1 MRIKDLTLRKRLV
14 ITGTTVVTLVVAMAA
29 TVWLRNKAIEREAS
43 RYAIFSDVYVEV
55 ASLQNAAQSYVYL
68 QRHVEAQTSGVNA
81 VVERLRN
88 EANRMLSKT
97 ENTSLAHSA
106 QLYNEK
112 ITELLDLMGK
122 LEASRLTYAKCNEN
136 LLAPQISLL
145 KQVEEVSNTKTQ
157 ALVKSGYRNIYM
169 YSIAGALEREYISKG
184 AADYRA
190 AIDNIQSTESDQFL
204 LASLQESLASFD
216 RLDNALAEIQ
226 SYQVRVGELFSE
238 VSEGLKRLTAQRI
251 GLMARGN
258 AINNII
264 MLCMGLAIIL
274 IVSIM
279 FEHLARDWGRGVV
292 KVSEVLDRIY
302 AGDLSGENAGAQRFE
317 NRKDELGRL
326 MQAAMGLSEKL
337 RQVIQ
342 EVNTHGD
349 LVNSMSNQ
357 MSALAIS
364 LSEGANT
371 QASGA
376 EEASS
381 AIEELSAGIDM
392 NSDNSLASGEKAQL
406 GLKSMLEIQK
416 VIRAAVGSTAKVGE
430 KINIITEIVNQTNIL
445 ALNAAVEAAR
455 AGESGRGFAVVAA
468 EVRKLAERSSEAAQ
482 EIVGLVEGLTR
493 ASNEAGK
500 SFEAVLPEIQKTAE
514 LAQTVANTSAEQ
526 RNGMH
531 QINIAVQSLNEVAQR
546 VASGSNELTETA
558 DSLVKGGEELKRA
571 TSYFRL

>member
-216 RLDNALAEIQ
+216 RLDKALAEIQ

-416 VIRAAVGSTAKVGE
+416 VIEAAVGSTVKVSE
-430 KINIITEIVNQTNIL
+430 KINLITEIVNQTNIL

>member
-1 MRIKDLTLRKRLV
+1 MSLRMRLV
-14 ITGTTVVTLVVAMAA
+14 ITGATVVVLVLALAS
-29 TVWLRNKAIEREAS
+29 TVWLRNRALERKAS

-55 ASLQNAAQSYVYL
+55 ANLQSIAQTYVYL
-68 QRHVEAQTSGVNA
+68 QQHVEAQMSGVNA
-81 VVERLRN
+81 VAERLRN
-88 EANRMLSKT
+88 EVTQMLAET
-97 ENTSLAHSA
+97 QNTSLAHTA

-112 ITELLDLMGK
+112 ITELLGLMEK
-122 LEASRLTYAKCNEN
+122 LEAGRLAYTKCNED

-145 KQVEEVSNTKTQ
+145 KQVEEVRNAQTR
-157 ALVKSGYRNIYM
+157 ALIESGFRNIYL
-169 YSIAGALEREYISKG
+169 YSIAGALTREYVTKG
-184 AADYRA
+184 TSDYRA
-190 AIDNIQSTESDQFL
+190 AIDNIKNTASDLFM
-204 LASLQESLASFD
+204 LAGLEESLASFD
-216 RLDNALAEIQ
+216 QLEEALAEIQ
-226 SYQVRVGELFSE
+226 GYQARVDELFSE
-238 VSEGLKRLTAQRI
+238 VSDGLKRLTSARTE
-251 GLMARGN
+251 LMARSNVLNG
-258 AINNII
+258 II

-274 IVSIM
+274 IVGLL
-279 FEHLARDWGRGVV
+279 FESLARDWGRGVV
-292 KVSEVLDRIY
+292 RVSKVLDVMY
-302 AGDLSGENAGAQRFE
+302 AGDLSEKSADSQHFG

-326 MQAAMGLSEKL
+326 MRAAMGLSEKL

-349 LVNSMSNQ
+349 LVNSMSSQ
-357 MSALAIS
+357 MSTLAIS

-406 GLKSMLEIQK
+406 GLKSMLQIQK
-416 VIRAAVGSTAKVGE
+416 VIEATVGSTVKVSE
-430 KINIITEIVNQTNIL
+430 KIKLITEIVNQTNIL

-455 AGESGRGFAVVAA
+455 AGERGRGFAVVAA

-482 EIVGLVEGLTR
+482 EIVSLVEDLTR
-493 ASNEAGK
+493 AANEAGK
-500 SFEAVLPEIQKTAE
+500 SFDAVLPEIQKTAE

-558 DSLVKGGEELKRA
+558 DSLVKGGEDLKRA

>member
-1 MRIKDLTLRKRLV
+1 MRITDLTLRMRLV
-14 ITGTTVVTLVVAMAA
+14 ITGTTAVALVIAMAA
-29 TVWLRNKAIEREAS
+29 TVWLRNRTIEREAS

-55 ASLQNAAQSYVYL
+55 ASLQSAAQSYVYL
-68 QRHVEAQTSGVNA
+68 QQHVKAQAAKVNEVA
-81 VVERLRN
+81 ERLRN
-88 EANRMLSKT
+88 EANRMLSET
-97 ENTSLAHSA
+97 QNTSLAHPA

-112 ITELLDLMGK
+112 ITELLGLMEK
-122 LEASRLTYAKCNEN
+122 LEAGRLAYTKCNED
-136 LLAPQISLL
+136 LLDPQISIL
-145 KQVEEVSNTKTQ
+145 KQVEEVRSAKTQ

-190 AIDNIQSTESDQFL
+190 AIDNIKSTESDQFL
-204 LASLQESLASFD
+204 LTSLEEGLSSFD

-238 VSEGLKRLTAQRI
+238 VSDGLKRLTSQRVE
-251 GLMARGN
+251 LMAQGN
-258 AINNII
+258 TINNII

-274 IVSIM
+274 IVGIM
-279 FEHLARDWGRGVV
+279 FEHLARDWGRGIVR
-292 KVSEVLDRIY
+292 VSKVLDGMY
-302 AGDLSGENAGAQRFE
+302 AGDLSEKSAESQHFG

-326 MQAAMGLSEKL
+326 MRAAMGLSEKL

-349 LVNSMSNQ
+349 LVNSMSSQ
-357 MSALAIS
+357 MSTLAIS

-416 VIRAAVGSTAKVGE
+416 VIEAAVGSTVKVSE
-430 KINIITEIVNQTNIL
+430 KINLITEIVNQTNIL

-482 EIVGLVEGLTR
+482 EIVSLVEDLTR

-500 SFEAVLPEIQKTAE
+500 SFDAVLPEIQKTAE

-571 TSYFRL
+571 TFYFRL

>member
-88 EANRMLSKT
+88 EANRMLSVT
-97 ENTSLAHSA
+97 ENTNLAHPA

-112 ITELLDLMGK
+112 ITELLSLMEK
-122 LEASRLTYAKCNEN
+122 LEAGRLTYTKCNED
-136 LLAPQISLL
+136 LLTPQISLL
-145 KQVEEVSNTKTQ
+145 KQVEEVRNTKTQ
-157 ALVKSGYRNIYM
+157 ALVKSGYSNIYM

-190 AIDNIQSTESDQFL
+190 AIDNIKGTESDQFL

-216 RLDNALAEIQ
+216 RLDKALAEIQ

-416 VIRAAVGSTAKVGE
+416 VIEAAVGSTVKVSE
-430 KINIITEIVNQTNIL
+430 KINLITEIVNQTNIL

>member
-1 MRIKDLTLRKRLV
+1 MRITDLSLRMRLV
-14 ITGTTVVTLVVAMAA
+14 ITGATVVVLVLALAS
-29 TVWLRNKAIEREAS
+29 TVWLRNRALERKAS

-55 ASLQNAAQSYVYL
+55 ANLQSIAQTYVYL
-68 QRHVEAQTSGVNA
+68 QQHVEAQMSGVNA
-81 VVERLRN
+81 VAERLRN
-88 EANRMLSKT
+88 EVTQMLAET
-97 ENTSLAHSA
+97 QNTSLAHTA

-112 ITELLDLMGK
+112 ITELLGLMEK
-122 LEASRLTYAKCNEN
+122 LEAGRLAYTKCNED

-145 KQVEEVSNTKTQ
+145 KQVEEVRNAQTR
-157 ALVKSGYRNIYM
+157 ALIESGFRNIYL
-169 YSIAGALEREYISKG
+169 YSIAGALTREYVTKG
-184 AADYRA
+184 TSDYRA
-190 AIDNIQSTESDQFL
+190 AIDNIKNTASDLFM
-204 LASLQESLASFD
+204 LAGLEESLASFD
-216 RLDNALAEIQ
+216 QLEEALAEIQ
-226 SYQVRVGELFSE
+226 GYQARVDELFSE
-238 VSEGLKRLTAQRI
+238 VSDGLKRLTSARTE
-251 GLMARGN
+251 LMARSNVLNG
-258 AINNII
+258 II

-274 IVSIM
+274 IVGLL
-279 FEHLARDWGRGVV
+279 FESLARDWGRGVV
-292 KVSEVLDRIY
+292 RVSKVLDVMY
-302 AGDLSGENAGAQRFE
+302 AGDLSEKSADSQHFG

-326 MQAAMGLSEKL
+326 MRAAMGLSEKL

-349 LVNSMSNQ
+349 LVNSMSSQ
-357 MSALAIS
+357 MSTLAIS

-406 GLKSMLEIQK
+406 GLKSMLQIQK
-416 VIRAAVGSTAKVGE
+416 VIEATVGSTVKVSE
-430 KINIITEIVNQTNIL
+430 KIKLITEIVNQTNIL

-455 AGESGRGFAVVAA
+455 AGERGRGFAVVAA

-482 EIVGLVEGLTR
+482 EIVSLVEDLTR
-493 ASNEAGK
+493 AANEAGK
-500 SFEAVLPEIQKTAE
+500 SFDAVLPEIQKTAE

-558 DSLVKGGEELKRA
+558 DSLVKGGEDLKRA

>member
-184 AADYRA
+184 AEDYRA
-190 AIDNIQSTESDQFL
+190 AIDNIKSTESDQFL

-416 VIRAAVGSTAKVGE
+416 VIEAAVGSTVKVSE
-430 KINIITEIVNQTNIL
+430 KINLITEIVNQTNIL

>member
-1 MRIKDLTLRKRLV
+1 M
-14 ITGTTVVTLVVAMAA
+14 
-29 TVWLRNKAIEREAS
+29 
-43 RYAIFSDVYVEV
+43 F
-55 ASLQNAAQSYVYL
+55 
-68 QRHVEAQTSGVNA
+68 GVNA
-81 VVERLRN
+81 VAERLRN
-88 EANRMLSKT
+88 EANRMLSET

-112 ITELLDLMGK
+112 ITELLNLMEK
-122 LEASRLTYAKCNEN
+122 LEAGRLAYTKCNED

-145 KQVEEVSNTKTQ
+145 KQVEEVRNTKTQ
-157 ALVKSGYRNIYM
+157 ALVKSGYSNIYM

-190 AIDNIQSTESDQFL
+190 AIDNIKSTESDQFM
-204 LASLQESLASFD
+204 LAGLQESLASFD
-216 RLDNALAEIQ
+216 RLDKALAEIQ

-238 VSEGLKRLTAQRI
+238 VSEGLKRLTSQRI
-251 GLMARGN
+251 ELMAQGN
-258 AINNII
+258 VINSII
-264 MLCMGLAIIL
+264 MLCMELAIIL
-274 IVSIM
+274 IVGLM
-279 FEHLARDWGRGVV
+279 FEHLARDWGRGIVR
-292 KVSEVLDRIY
+292 VSKVLDGMY
-302 AGDLSGENAGAQRFE
+302 AGDLSEKSAESQRFG

-326 MQAAMGLSEKL
+326 MRAAMGLSEKL

-342 EVNTHGD
+342 EVHTHGD

-364 LSEGANT
+364 FSEGANT

-416 VIRAAVGSTAKVGE
+416 VIRAVEGSTAKVGE
-430 KINIITEIVNQTNIL
+430 KINLITEIVNQTNIL

-500 SFEAVLPEIQKTAE
+500 SFDAVLPEIQKTAE